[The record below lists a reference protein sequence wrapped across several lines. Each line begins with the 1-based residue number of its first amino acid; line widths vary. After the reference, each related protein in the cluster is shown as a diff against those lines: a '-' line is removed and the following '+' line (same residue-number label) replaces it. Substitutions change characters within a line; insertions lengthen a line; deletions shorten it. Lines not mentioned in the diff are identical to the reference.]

1 MFGILFFIFMGIC
14 GIIAA
19 CRMAWTDMQV
29 YKYQK
34 ENPPDHFEDYWMDAS
49 GHYISKKTGRICS
62 VGKGIL
68 SDAANHECIVD
79 VKTHNIIRDFTEEK
93 NNRIRTLV
101 MESDDPTITVYK
113 WVPPYSIAGTK
124 INGNRYVDKSTGDI
138 YVVREFR
145 LPMEGYKK
153 SGNSV
158 FSCTF
163 YMSISNGH
171 LIRLTDRFLQQYRLC
186 DDDMSLVNKY
196 ISDFNLKQ
204 DKDICNKGKAGF
216 ESHFYFNSNESV
228 DIKNEKIYNEESI
241 SQNES
246 NWSH

>member
-19 CRMAWTDMQV
+19 CRMALMDMQV

-93 NNRIRTLV
+93 NVRVKELIMASTD
-101 MESDDPTITVYK
+101 SSITAYK
-113 WVPPYSIAGTK
+113 WVPPYSIARSK
-124 INGNRYVDKSTGDI
+124 INGNRYVDKLTGDV
-138 YVVREFR
+138 YVARDFR
-145 LPMEGYKK
+145 LPTEGYKK
-153 SGNSV
+153 SGNTV
-158 FSCTF
+158 FSCEF

-171 LIRLTDRFLQQYRLC
+171 LIRLTDDFLQRYKLC
-186 DDDMSLVNKY
+186 EEDMDLVNKF
-196 ISDFNLKQ
+196 ISEFNEKQ
-204 DKDICNKGKAGF
+204 DKDICNKGKYGF
-216 ESHFYFNSNESV
+216 ENHFYFNRNESV
-228 DIKNEKIYNEESI
+228 DLKLEKIYSEESL
-241 SQNES
+241 STNES